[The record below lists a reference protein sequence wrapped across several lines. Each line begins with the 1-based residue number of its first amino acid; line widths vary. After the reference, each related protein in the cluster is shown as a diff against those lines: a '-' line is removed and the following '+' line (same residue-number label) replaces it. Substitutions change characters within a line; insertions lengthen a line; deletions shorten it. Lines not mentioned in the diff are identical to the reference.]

1 MKIDLMSFSLR
12 TRLSHCGINGKHHA
26 ISLNNGRKH
35 TIIVRYLNDLGFWSM
50 ILSRLLNLN
59 GIASCLQLYTNLSR
73 LNLVTFWKRNC
84 KNIFQF
90 FALDVT
96 KMYSIFFSFCS
107 MANLAKRCL
116 RKVNFVLKQFALTN
130 IGQRS
135 LFFF

>member
-1 MKIDLMSFSLR
+1 
-12 TRLSHCGINGKHHA
+12 
-26 ISLNNGRKH
+26 
-35 TIIVRYLNDLGFWSM
+35 M

-59 GIASCLQLYTNLSR
+59 GIASCLELYTNLSR

-84 KNIFQF
+84 NNIFQF

-96 KMYSIFFSFCS
+96 KMYRIFFSFCS

-116 RKVNFVLKQFALTN
+116 RKVNFVLRQFALTN

-135 LFFF
+135 LFFFLSNLTFVNLFAIYNFVFHHPIDTAPQFAIA